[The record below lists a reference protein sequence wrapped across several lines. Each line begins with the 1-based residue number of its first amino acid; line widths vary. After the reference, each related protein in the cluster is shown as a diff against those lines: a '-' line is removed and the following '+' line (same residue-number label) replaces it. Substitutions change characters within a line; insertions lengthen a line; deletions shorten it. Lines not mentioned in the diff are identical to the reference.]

1 MKPRAVALLSW
12 MLHRPW
18 LMLGLLL
25 LISALAVVSA
35 GRLEINST
43 PYMIDKSHP
52 SRVADSDTKRLF
64 SNTGEQAFV
73 ALENPRG
80 NIFNPKSL
88 ALVAELTRAFQAI
101 DLVQPADTSKLEA
114 WRGGD
119 AHLDAEIAAIL
130 ADGLEPADQ
139 PRLAALKERL
149 LAAGQL
155 THTEQAWLDSLY
167 TRLVPIRKVRSLV
180 TIENMLTLDGAL
192 DVHPL
197 MPRVPSD
204 QAGLDALRAEAMGNP
219 LFLDSLVS
227 RDGSA
232 TTIQV
237 EFNIAQDDSP
247 AMLQAYQAIVA
258 ITDQVK
264 SDDRIYLSG
273 PPMIAAQTASNM
285 EQDNQTLLPAVLLV
299 ILLVLFV
306 SFGRLQGVVA
316 PLLIAIFS
324 LIWTL
329 GLMAACDVKQNII
342 TSMMPVFIIS
352 IAVCDAIHFLAD
364 YYRNLPSN
372 PDRQARI
379 DTAFSVMQQLFWP
392 MFVTCMTT
400 LVGFFSLV
408 WTDVTFI
415 REFGIFTGVGI
426 FFAWL
431 ITIAFLPAIVIL
443 WKAEPPRR
451 GLLVSDRLDRM
462 IARFGHF
469 ARYGK
474 KLALGMLVLIVLCSW
489 YVAENLTVDNQVIGY
504 FEEDSR
510 IRQDDAA
517 INAKFGGTT
526 PISVM
531 IESQQV
537 DAFKDPALIQAV
549 ARIQAHLR
557 ERSEVGFTYSVAD
570 FVKRLHQVTQ
580 DSFAA
585 EQYRL
590 PDDISG
596 PLLAQYFLLYENANG
611 RDLFDVVDRR
621 FQSGRVLAILHTDR
635 SSEVGAVQQDVL
647 AFAQQVLP
655 AGMTVRVSGYGEV
668 LVATTDA
675 VVWGQINSILSSPAL
690 IVLMVMLMFLS
701 VRLGFVA
708 MLPLLFTLVGISGLM
723 ALTGT
728 DLDIGTSIIAAITF
742 GIGID
747 YAIHVIAAMRH
758 SQGTPQEA
766 TQYALR
772 HTGKPILIN
781 TLALGLGFLVLCL
794 SGYEALVNLGFFI
807 ALTMLFSALFALLV
821 LPVFV
826 ATREAPLTRDA
837 QQTEPANA

>member
-1 MKPRAVALLSW
+1 MKTRAFTLLSR

-18 LMLGLLL
+18 LMLAILL
-25 LISALAVVSA
+25 LITAAAVVA
-35 GRLEINST
+35 MGRLEINST

-52 SRVADSDTKRLF
+52 SRMADADNKRLF

-73 ALENPRG
+73 ALENPQG
-80 NIFNPKSL
+80 NIFNPDSL
-88 ALVAELTRAFQAI
+88 QRVAELTRAFQAI
-101 DLVQPADTSKLEA
+101 EMVLPADSDKLRA
-114 WRGGD
+114 
-119 AHLDAEIAAIL
+119 LAEDPRLQADVEAIL
-130 ADGLEPADQ
+130 EGGLTPADQ
-139 PRLAALKERL
+139 PRLATLKQRL
-149 LAAGQL
+149 AEAGEL
-155 THTEQAWLDSLY
+155 SHTQEAWLDSLH

-180 TIENMLTLDGAL
+180 TIENLLTIDEAL

-197 MPRVPSD
+197 MPRVPTD

-247 AMLQAYQAIVA
+247 AMLQVYQAIVD
-258 ITDQVK
+258 ITDKVQG
-264 SDDRIYLSG
+264 DDRIYLSG

-306 SFGRLQGVVA
+306 SFGRVQGVVV
-316 PLLIAIFS
+316 PLLIAVLS

-329 GLMAACDVKQNII
+329 GLMAACGVKQNII
-342 TSMMPVFIIS
+342 TSIMPVFIIS

-364 YYRNLPSN
+364 YYRNLPPE

-379 DTAFSVMQQLFWP
+379 DTAAHVMRQLFWP
-392 MFVTCMTT
+392 MFVTSTTT
-400 LVGFFSLV
+400 LGGFLSLA

-415 REFGIFTGVGI
+415 REFGLFTGIGI

-431 ITIAFLPAIVIL
+431 ITIVFLPALLIL
-443 WKAEPPRR
+443 WRAEAPRH
-451 GLLVSDRLDRM
+451 GLLASDRLDRM
-462 IARFGHF
+462 IATLGRF
-469 ARYGK
+469 ARYGRR
-474 KLALGMLVLIVLCSW
+474 LAFGMLAAILLCGW
-489 YVAENLTVDNQVIGY
+489 YVVEHLTVDNQVIGY
-504 FEEDSR
+504 FEDDSR

-517 INAKFGGTT
+517 INALFGGTT

-531 IESQQV
+531 IESDRA
-537 DAFKDPALIQAV
+537 DAFKDPAVIQGV
-549 ARIQAHLR
+549 ARLQEHLR
-557 ERSEVGFTYSVAD
+557 QQPLVGFTYSPAD

-580 DSFAA
+580 ETFAA

-590 PDDISG
+590 PADISAT
-596 PLLAQYFLLYENANG
+596 LLAQYYLLYENANG

-621 FQSGRVLAILHTDR
+621 FQNGRVLAILHTDR
-635 SSEVGAVQQDVL
+635 SSEVGAVMRDAL
-647 AFAQQVLP
+647 AKAREVLP

-675 VVWGQINSILSSPAL
+675 VVWGQVSSILLSLAL
-690 IVLMVMLMFLS
+690 IALMVMAMFRS
-701 VRLGFVA
+701 VRLGFA
-708 MLPLLFTLVGISGLM
+708 ALLPLLFTLVGIGALM

-728 DLDIGTSIIAAITF
+728 DLDIGTSIIAAISV

-747 YAIHVIAAMRH
+747 YAIHVIAAMRR
-758 SQGTPQEA
+758 SRGTPEQV
-766 TQYALR
+766 TQSALQ
-772 HTGKPILIN
+772 HSGKPILIN
-781 TLALGLGFLVLCL
+781 TFALGLGFLVLCL
-794 SGYEALVNLGFFI
+794 SGYQSLVNLGLFI
-807 ALTMLFSALFALLV
+807 SLTMLLAALFALLV

-826 ATREAPLTRDA
+826 NAARAAQAEAQL
-837 QQTEPANA
+837 EPANA

>member
-18 LMLGLLL
+18 LMLALLL
-25 LISALAVVSA
+25 LITAAAVVA
-35 GRLEINST
+35 LGRLEINST

-52 SRVADSDTKRLF
+52 SRMADADNKRLF

-73 ALENPRG
+73 ALENPQG
-80 NIFNPKSL
+80 NIFNPGSL
-88 ALVAELTRAFQAI
+88 QRVAELTRAFQAI
-101 DLVQPADTSKLEA
+101 EMVLPGDSDKLRTLAEDPRLQADVE
-114 WRGGD
+114 
-119 AHLDAEIAAIL
+119 AIL
-130 ADGLEPADQ
+130 EGGLTPADQ
-139 PRLAALKERL
+139 PRLAALKQRL
-149 LAAGQL
+149 AEAGEL
-155 THTEQAWLDSLY
+155 SHTQEAWLDSLH

-180 TIENMLTLDGAL
+180 TIENLLTIDEAL

-197 MPRVPSD
+197 MPQVPTD
-204 QAGLDALRAEAMGNP
+204 PAGLAALRAEAMGNP

-247 AMLQAYQAIVA
+247 AMLQVYQAIVD
-258 ITDQVK
+258 ITDKVQG
-264 SDDRIYLSG
+264 DDRIYLSG

-306 SFGRLQGVVA
+306 SFGRVQGVVA

-329 GLMAACDVKQNII
+329 GLMAACGVKQNII
-342 TSMMPVFIIS
+342 TSIMPVFIIS

-364 YYRNLPSN
+364 YYRNLPPN

-379 DTAFSVMQQLFWP
+379 DTAFAVMQQLFWP

-400 LVGFFSLV
+400 LVGFFSLI

-415 REFGIFTGVGI
+415 REFGIFTGFGI

-431 ITIAFLPAIVIL
+431 ITIVFLPAIVIL
-443 WKAEPPRR
+443 WKAEPPRH

-462 IARFGHF
+462 IAALGHF
-469 ARYGK
+469 ARYGRR
-474 KLALGMLVLIVLCSW
+474 LAFGMLVAIVLCSW
-489 YVAENLTVDNQVIGY
+489 YVVENLTIDNQVIGY
-504 FEEDSR
+504 FEQDSR

-526 PISVM
+526 PISIM
-531 IESQQV
+531 IESDRA
-537 DAFKDPALIQAV
+537 DAFKDPAVIQGV
-549 ARIQAHLR
+549 ARLQEHLR
-557 ERSEVGFTYSVAD
+557 QQQLVGFTYSPAD

-580 DSFAA
+580 DTFAA

-590 PDDISG
+590 PDDISAS
-596 PLLAQYFLLYENANG
+596 LLAQYYLLYENANG

-635 SSEVGAVQQDVL
+635 SSEVGALMRGALDY
-647 AFAQQVLP
+647 AREVLP
-655 AGMTVRVSGYGEV
+655 AGMSVRVSGYGEV

-675 VVWGQINSILSSPAL
+675 VVWGQVNSILSSPAL
-690 IVLMVMLMFLS
+690 IVLMVMAMFHS
-701 VRLGFVA
+701 IRLGFVA
-708 MLPLLFTLVGISGLM
+708 LLPLLFTLVGISALM
-723 ALTGT
+723 ALSGT
-728 DLDIGTSIIAAITF
+728 DLDIGTSIIAAISF

-758 SQGTPQEA
+758 SPGSAQQA

-794 SGYEALVNLGFFI
+794 SGYQSLVNLGIFI
-807 ALTMLFSALFALLV
+807 SLTMLFSALFALLV

-826 ATREAPLTRDA
+826 RTRQQPEAAA
-837 QQTEPANA
+837 QLEPANA

>member
-18 LMLGLLL
+18 LMLALLL
-25 LISALAVVSA
+25 LITAAAVVA
-35 GRLEINST
+35 LGRLEINST

-52 SRVADSDTKRLF
+52 SRMADAENKRLF

-73 ALENPRG
+73 ALENPQG
-80 NIFNPKSL
+80 NIFNPGSL
-88 ALVAELTRAFQAI
+88 QRVAELTRAFQAI
-101 DLVQPADTSKLEA
+101 EMVLPGDSDKLRALAEDPRLQADVE
-114 WRGGD
+114 
-119 AHLDAEIAAIL
+119 AIL
-130 ADGLEPADQ
+130 EGGLTPADQ
-139 PRLAALKERL
+139 PRLAALKQRL
-149 LAAGQL
+149 AEAGEL
-155 THTEQAWLDSLY
+155 SHTQEAWLDSLY

-180 TIENMLTLDGAL
+180 TIENLLTIDEAL

-197 MPRVPSD
+197 MPQVPTD
-204 QAGLDALRAEAMGNP
+204 PAGLAALRAEAMGNP

-247 AMLQAYQAIVA
+247 AMLQVYQAIVD
-258 ITDQVK
+258 ITDKVQG
-264 SDDRIYLSG
+264 DDRIYLSG

-306 SFGRLQGVVA
+306 SFGRVQGVVA

-329 GLMAACDVKQNII
+329 GLMAACGVKQNII
-342 TSMMPVFIIS
+342 TSIMPVFIIS

-364 YYRNLPSN
+364 YYRNLPPK

-379 DTAFSVMQQLFWP
+379 DTAFAVMQQLFWP

-400 LVGFFSLV
+400 LVGFFSLI

-415 REFGIFTGVGI
+415 REFGIFTGFGI

-431 ITIAFLPAIVIL
+431 ITIVFLPAIVIL
-443 WKAEPPRR
+443 WKAEPPRH

-462 IARFGHF
+462 IAALGHF
-469 ARYGK
+469 ARYGRR
-474 KLALGMLVLIVLCSW
+474 LAFGMLVAIVLCSW
-489 YVAENLTVDNQVIGY
+489 YVVENLTIDNQVIGY
-504 FEEDSR
+504 FEQDSR

-526 PISVM
+526 PISIM
-531 IESQQV
+531 IESDRA
-537 DAFKDPALIQAV
+537 DAFKDPAVIAAV
-549 ARIQAHLR
+549 AKLQQHLR
-557 ERSEVGFTYSVAD
+557 EQQLVGFTYSPAD

-580 DSFAA
+580 DTFAA
-585 EQYRL
+585 EHYRL
-590 PDDISG
+590 PDDISAS
-596 PLLAQYFLLYENANG
+596 LLAQYYLLYENANG

-635 SSEVGAVQQDVL
+635 SSEVGALMRDAL
-647 AFAQQVLP
+647 DYAREVLP
-655 AGMTVRVSGYGEV
+655 VGMSVRVSGYGEV

-675 VVWGQINSILSSPAL
+675 VVWGQVNSILSSPAL
-690 IVLMVMLMFLS
+690 IVLMVMAMFHS

-708 MLPLLFTLVGISGLM
+708 LLPLLFTLVGISALM
-723 ALTGT
+723 ALSGT
-728 DLDIGTSIIAAITF
+728 DLDIGTSIIAAISF

-758 SQGTPQEA
+758 SPGTAQQA

-794 SGYEALVNLGFFI
+794 SGYQSLVNLGIFI
-807 ALTMLFSALFALLV
+807 SLTMLFSALFALLV

-826 ATREAPLTRDA
+826 RTRQQPEAAA
-837 QQTEPANA
+837 QLEPANA

>member
-1 MKPRAVALLSW
+1 MKTRAVALLSW

-18 LMLGLLL
+18 LMLAILQLTT
-25 LISALAVVSA
+25 ALAVVA
-35 GRLEINST
+35 LGRLEINST

-52 SRVADSDTKRLF
+52 SRMADAENKRLF

-73 ALENPRG
+73 ALENPQG
-80 NIFNPKSL
+80 NIFNPGSL
-88 ALVAELTRAFQAI
+88 QRVAELTRAFQAI
-101 DLVQPADTSKLEA
+101 KMVLPGDSDKLRTLAEDPRLRADVETILE
-114 WRGGD
+114 GG
-119 AHLDAEIAAIL
+119 LT
-130 ADGLEPADQ
+130 PADQ
-139 PRLAALKERL
+139 PRLAALKQRL
-149 LAAGQL
+149 AEAGEL
-155 THTEQAWLDSLY
+155 SHTQEAWLDSLH

-180 TIENMLTLDGAL
+180 TIENLLTIDEAL

-197 MPRVPSD
+197 MPQVPTD
-204 QAGLDALRAEAMGNP
+204 PAGLAALRAEAMSNP

-247 AMLQAYQAIVA
+247 AMLQVYQAIVD
-258 ITDQVK
+258 ITDKVQG
-264 SDDRIYLSG
+264 DDRIYLSG

-306 SFGRLQGVVA
+306 SFGRVQGVVA

-329 GLMAACDVKQNII
+329 GLMAACGVKQNII
-342 TSMMPVFIIS
+342 TSIMPVFIIS

-364 YYRNLPSN
+364 YYRNLPPK

-379 DTAFSVMQQLFWP
+379 DTAFAVMQQLFWP

-400 LVGFFSLV
+400 LVGFFSLI

-415 REFGIFTGVGI
+415 REFGIFTGFGI

-431 ITIAFLPAIVIL
+431 ITIVFLPAIVIL
-443 WKAEPPRR
+443 WKAEPPRH

-462 IARFGHF
+462 IAALGHF
-469 ARYGK
+469 ARYGRR
-474 KLALGMLVLIVLCSW
+474 LAFGMLVAIVLCSW
-489 YVAENLTVDNQVIGY
+489 YVVENLTIDNQVIGY
-504 FEEDSR
+504 FEQDSR

-526 PISVM
+526 PISIM
-531 IESQQV
+531 IESDRA
-537 DAFKDPALIQAV
+537 DAFKDPAVIQSV
-549 ARIQAHLR
+549 ARLQEHLR
-557 ERSEVGFTYSVAD
+557 QQQLVGFTYSPAD

-580 DSFAA
+580 DTFAA

-590 PDDISG
+590 PDDISAS
-596 PLLAQYFLLYENANG
+596 LLAQYYLLYENANG

-635 SSEVGAVQQDVL
+635 SSEVGALMRGALDYAREL
-647 AFAQQVLP
+647 LP

-675 VVWGQINSILSSPAL
+675 VVWGQVNSILSSPAL
-690 IVLMVMLMFLS
+690 IVLMVMAMFHS
-701 VRLGFVA
+701 IRLGFVA
-708 MLPLLFTLVGISGLM
+708 LLPLLFTLVGISALM
-723 ALTGT
+723 ALSGT
-728 DLDIGTSIIAAITF
+728 DLDIGTSIIAAISF

-758 SQGTPQEA
+758 SPGTAQQA

-794 SGYEALVNLGFFI
+794 SGYQSLVNLGIFI
-807 ALTMLFSALFALLV
+807 SLTMLFSALFALLV

-826 ATREAPLTRDA
+826 RTRQQPEAAA
-837 QQTEPANA
+837 QLEPANA

>member
-18 LMLGLLL
+18 LMLAILL
-25 LISALAVVSA
+25 LITAAAVVA
-35 GRLEINST
+35 LGRLEINST

-52 SRVADSDTKRLF
+52 SRMADAENKRLF

-73 ALENPRG
+73 ALENPQG
-80 NIFNPKSL
+80 NIFNPGSL
-88 ALVAELTRAFQAI
+88 QRVAELTRAFQAI
-101 DLVQPADTSKLEA
+101 EMVLPGDSDKLRTLAEDPRLQADVE
-114 WRGGD
+114 
-119 AHLDAEIAAIL
+119 AIL
-130 ADGLEPADQ
+130 EGDLTPADQ
-139 PRLAALKERL
+139 PRLAALKQRL
-149 LAAGQL
+149 AELGEL
-155 THTEQAWLDSLY
+155 SHTREAWLDSLH

-180 TIENMLTLDGAL
+180 TIENLLTIDEAL
-192 DVHPL
+192 DVHAL
-197 MPRVPSD
+197 MPQVPTD

-247 AMLQAYQAIVA
+247 AMLQVYQAIVD
-258 ITDQVK
+258 ITDKVQG
-264 SDDRIYLSG
+264 DDRIYLSG

-306 SFGRLQGVVA
+306 SFGRVQGVVA

-329 GLMAACDVKQNII
+329 GLMAACGVKQNII
-342 TSMMPVFIIS
+342 TSIMPVFIIS

-364 YYRNLPSN
+364 YYRNLPPN

-379 DTAFSVMQQLFWP
+379 DTAFTVMQQLFWP

-400 LVGFFSLV
+400 LVGFFSLI

-415 REFGIFTGVGI
+415 REFGIFTGFGI

-431 ITIAFLPAIVIL
+431 ITIVFLPAIVIL
-443 WKAEPPRR
+443 WKAEPPRH

-462 IARFGHF
+462 IAALGHF
-469 ARYGK
+469 ARYGRR
-474 KLALGMLVLIVLCSW
+474 LAFGMLVAIVLCSW
-489 YVAENLTVDNQVIGY
+489 YVVENLSIDNQVIGY
-504 FEEDSR
+504 FEQDSR

-526 PISVM
+526 PISIM
-531 IESQQV
+531 IESDRA
-537 DAFKDPALIQAV
+537 DAFKDPAVIQGV
-549 ARIQAHLR
+549 ARLQEHLR
-557 ERSEVGFTYSVAD
+557 QQQLVGFTYSPAD
-570 FVKRLHQVTQ
+570 FVKRLHQVTRDQ
-580 DSFAA
+580 FAA

-590 PDDISG
+590 PDDISAS
-596 PLLAQYFLLYENANG
+596 LLAQYYLLYENANG

-621 FQSGRVLAILHTDR
+621 FQNGRVLAILHTDR
-635 SSEVGAVQQDVL
+635 SSEVGALMRDAL
-647 AFAQQVLP
+647 DYAREVLP
-655 AGMTVRVSGYGEV
+655 AGMSVRVSGYGEV

-675 VVWGQINSILSSPAL
+675 VVWGQVNSILSSPAL
-690 IVLMVMLMFLS
+690 IVLMVMAMFHS

-708 MLPLLFTLVGISGLM
+708 LLPLLFTLVGISALM
-723 ALTGT
+723 ALSGT
-728 DLDIGTSIIAAITF
+728 DLDIGTSIIAAISF

-758 SQGTPQEA
+758 SPGTAQQA

-794 SGYEALVNLGFFI
+794 SGYQSLVNLGIFI
-807 ALTMLFSALFALLV
+807 SLTMLFSALFALLV

-826 ATREAPLTRDA
+826 RTRQQPEAAA
-837 QQTEPANA
+837 QLEPANA

>member
-18 LMLGLLL
+18 LMLAILL
-25 LISALAVVSA
+25 LITAAAVVA
-35 GRLEINST
+35 LGRLEINST
-43 PYMIDKSHP
+43 PYMIDKNHP
-52 SRVADSDTKRLF
+52 SRMADADNKRLF

-73 ALENPRG
+73 ALENPQG
-80 NIFNPKSL
+80 NIFNPGSL
-88 ALVAELTRAFQAI
+88 QRVAELTRAFQAI
-101 DLVQPADTSKLEA
+101 DMVLPGDSDKLRTLAEDPRLQADVE
-114 WRGGD
+114 
-119 AHLDAEIAAIL
+119 AIL
-130 ADGLEPADQ
+130 EGGLTPADQ
-139 PRLAALKERL
+139 PRLAALKQRL
-149 LAAGQL
+149 AEAGEL
-155 THTEQAWLDSLY
+155 SHTQEAWLDSLY

-180 TIENMLTLDGAL
+180 TIENLLTIDEAL

-197 MPRVPSD
+197 MPQVPTD
-204 QAGLDALRAEAMGNP
+204 PAGLAALRAEAMGNP

-247 AMLQAYQAIVA
+247 AMLQVYQAIVD
-258 ITDQVK
+258 ITDKVQG
-264 SDDRIYLSG
+264 DDRIYLSG

-285 EQDNQTLLPAVLLV
+285 EKDNQTLLPAVLLV

-306 SFGRLQGVVA
+306 SFGRVQGVVA

-329 GLMAACDVKQNII
+329 GLMAACGVKQNII
-342 TSMMPVFIIS
+342 TSIMPVFIIS

-364 YYRNLPSN
+364 YYRNLPPK

-379 DTAFSVMQQLFWP
+379 DTAFAVMQQLFWP

-400 LVGFFSLV
+400 LVGFFSLI

-415 REFGIFTGVGI
+415 REFGIFTGFGI

-431 ITIAFLPAIVIL
+431 ITIVFLPAIVIL
-443 WKAEPPRR
+443 WKAEPPRH

-462 IARFGHF
+462 IAALGHF
-469 ARYGK
+469 ARYGRR
-474 KLALGMLVLIVLCSW
+474 LAFGMLVAIVLCSW
-489 YVAENLTVDNQVIGY
+489 YVVENLSIDNQVIGY
-504 FEEDSR
+504 FEQDSR

-526 PISVM
+526 PISIM
-531 IESQQV
+531 IESDRA
-537 DAFKDPALIQAV
+537 DAFKDPAVIEGV
-549 ARIQAHLR
+549 ARLQEHLR
-557 ERSEVGFTYSVAD
+557 QQPLVGFTYSPAD

-580 DSFAA
+580 DTFAA

-590 PDDISG
+590 PSDIGAS
-596 PLLAQYFLLYENANG
+596 LLAQYYLLYENANG

-635 SSEVGAVQQDVL
+635 SSEVGALMRGALDY
-647 AFAQQVLP
+647 AREVLP

-675 VVWGQINSILSSPAL
+675 VVWGQVNSILSSPAL
-690 IVLMVMLMFLS
+690 IVLMVMAMFHS
-701 VRLGFVA
+701 IRLGFVA
-708 MLPLLFTLVGISGLM
+708 LLPLLFTLVGISALM
-723 ALTGT
+723 ALSGT
-728 DLDIGTSIIAAITF
+728 DLDIGTSIIAAISF

-758 SQGTPQEA
+758 SPGTAQQA

-794 SGYEALVNLGFFI
+794 SGYQSLVNLGIFI
-807 ALTMLFSALFALLV
+807 SLTMLFSALFALLV

-826 ATREAPLTRDA
+826 RTRQQPEAAA
-837 QQTEPANA
+837 QLEPANA

>member
-18 LMLGLLL
+18 LMLAILL
-25 LISALAVVSA
+25 LITAAAVVA
-35 GRLEINST
+35 LGRLEINST
-43 PYMIDKSHP
+43 PYMIDKNHP
-52 SRVADSDTKRLF
+52 SRMADADNKRLF

-73 ALENPRG
+73 ALENPQG
-80 NIFNPKSL
+80 NIFNPGSL
-88 ALVAELTRAFQAI
+88 QRVAELTRAFQAI
-101 DLVQPADTSKLEA
+101 DMVLPGDSDKLRTLAEDPRLQADVE
-114 WRGGD
+114 
-119 AHLDAEIAAIL
+119 AIL
-130 ADGLEPADQ
+130 EGGLTPADQ
-139 PRLAALKERL
+139 PRLAALKQRL
-149 LAAGQL
+149 AEAGEL
-155 THTEQAWLDSLY
+155 SHTQEAWLDSLH

-180 TIENMLTLDGAL
+180 TIENLLTIDEAL

-197 MPRVPSD
+197 MPQVPTD
-204 QAGLDALRAEAMGNP
+204 PAGLAALRAEAMGNP

-247 AMLQAYQAIVA
+247 AMLQVYQAIVD
-258 ITDQVK
+258 ITDKVQG
-264 SDDRIYLSG
+264 DDRIYLSG

-285 EQDNQTLLPAVLLV
+285 EKDNQTLLPAVLLV

-306 SFGRLQGVVA
+306 SFGRVQGVVA

-324 LIWTL
+324 LLWTL
-329 GLMAACDVKQNII
+329 GLMAACGVKQNII
-342 TSMMPVFIIS
+342 TSIMPVFIIS

-364 YYRNLPSN
+364 YYRNLPPN

-379 DTAFSVMQQLFWP
+379 DTAFAVMQQLFWP

-400 LVGFFSLV
+400 LVGFFSLI

-415 REFGIFTGVGI
+415 REFGIFTGFGI

-431 ITIAFLPAIVIL
+431 ITIVFLPAIVIL
-443 WKAEPPRR
+443 WKAEPPRH

-462 IARFGHF
+462 IAALGHF
-469 ARYGK
+469 ARYGRR
-474 KLALGMLVLIVLCSW
+474 LAFGMLVAIVLCSW
-489 YVAENLTVDNQVIGY
+489 YVVENLTIDNQVIGY
-504 FEEDSR
+504 FEQDSR

-526 PISVM
+526 PISIM
-531 IESQQV
+531 IESDRA
-537 DAFKDPALIQAV
+537 DAFKDPAVIQGV
-549 ARIQAHLR
+549 ARLQEHLR
-557 ERSEVGFTYSVAD
+557 QQQLVGFTYSPAD

-580 DSFAA
+580 DTFAA

-590 PDDISG
+590 PDDISAS
-596 PLLAQYFLLYENANG
+596 LLAQYYLLYENANG

-635 SSEVGAVQQDVL
+635 SSEVGALMRGALDY
-647 AFAQQVLP
+647 AREVLP
-655 AGMTVRVSGYGEV
+655 AGLSVRVSGYGEV

-675 VVWGQINSILSSPAL
+675 VVWGQVNSILSSPAL
-690 IVLMVMLMFLS
+690 IVLMVMAMFHS
-701 VRLGFVA
+701 IRLGFVA
-708 MLPLLFTLVGISGLM
+708 LLPLLFTLVGISALM
-723 ALTGT
+723 ALSGT
-728 DLDIGTSIIAAITF
+728 DLDIGTSIIAAISF

-758 SQGTPQEA
+758 SPGSAQQA

-794 SGYEALVNLGFFI
+794 SGYQSLVNLGIFI
-807 ALTMLFSALFALLV
+807 SLTMLFSALFALLV

-826 ATREAPLTRDA
+826 RTRQQPEAAA
-837 QQTEPANA
+837 QLEPANA

>member
-18 LMLGLLL
+18 LMLALLL
-25 LISALAVVSA
+25 LITAAAVVA
-35 GRLEINST
+35 LGRLEINST

-52 SRVADSDTKRLF
+52 SRMADADNKRLF

-73 ALENPRG
+73 ALENPQG
-80 NIFNPKSL
+80 NIFNPGSL
-88 ALVAELTRAFQAI
+88 QRVAELTRAFQAI
-101 DLVQPADTSKLEA
+101 EMVLPGDSDKLRALAEDPRLQADVE
-114 WRGGD
+114 
-119 AHLDAEIAAIL
+119 AIL
-130 ADGLEPADQ
+130 EGGLTPADQ
-139 PRLAALKERL
+139 PLLAALKQRL
-149 LAAGQL
+149 AEAGEL
-155 THTEQAWLDSLY
+155 SHTQEAWLDSLH

-180 TIENMLTLDGAL
+180 TIENLLTIDEAL

-247 AMLQAYQAIVA
+247 AMLQVYQAIVA
-258 ITDQVK
+258 ITDQVQG
-264 SDDRIYLSG
+264 DDRIYLSG

-306 SFGRLQGVVA
+306 SFGRMQGVVA

-324 LIWTL
+324 LLWTL
-329 GLMAACDVKQNII
+329 GLMAACGVKQNII
-342 TSMMPVFIIS
+342 TSIMPVFIIS

-364 YYRNLPSN
+364 YYRNLPPN

-379 DTAFSVMQQLFWP
+379 DTAFKVMQQLFWP

-400 LVGFFSLV
+400 LVGFFSLI

-415 REFGIFTGVGI
+415 REFGIFTGFGI

-431 ITIAFLPAIVIL
+431 ITIVFLPAIVIL
-443 WKAEPPRR
+443 WKAEPPRH

-462 IARFGHF
+462 IAALGQF
-469 ARYGK
+469 ARYGRR
-474 KLALGMLVLIVLCSW
+474 LAFGMLVAIVLCSW
-489 YVAENLTVDNQVIGY
+489 YVVENLSIDNQVIGY

-526 PISVM
+526 PISIM
-531 IESQQV
+531 IESDRA
-537 DAFKDPALIQAV
+537 DAFKDPAVIQGV
-549 ARIQAHLR
+549 ARLQEHLR
-557 ERSEVGFTYSVAD
+557 QQPLVGFTYSPAD

-580 DSFAA
+580 DQFAA

-590 PDDISG
+590 PDDISAS
-596 PLLAQYFLLYENANG
+596 LLAQYYLLYENANG

-635 SSEVGAVQQDVL
+635 SSEVGALMRGALDY
-647 AFAQQVLP
+647 AREVLP

-675 VVWGQINSILSSPAL
+675 VVWGQVNSILSSPAL
-690 IVLMVMLMFLS
+690 IVLMVMAMFHS

-708 MLPLLFTLVGISGLM
+708 LLPLLFTLVGISALM
-723 ALTGT
+723 ALSGT
-728 DLDIGTSIIAAITF
+728 DLDIGTSIIAAISF

-758 SQGTPQEA
+758 SPGTAQQA

-794 SGYEALVNLGFFI
+794 SGYQSLVNLGIFI
-807 ALTMLFSALFALLV
+807 SLTMLFAALFALLV

-826 ATREAPLTRDA
+826 RTRQQPEAAA
-837 QQTEPANA
+837 QLEPANA

>member
-1 MKPRAVALLSW
+1 MRTHALALLSW

-18 LMLGLLL
+18 LMLAGLL

-35 GRLEINST
+35 GRLEVNST
-43 PYMIDKSHP
+43 PYMIDKHHP

-73 ALENPRG
+73 ALENPQG
-80 NIFNPKSL
+80 NIFNPHSL
-88 ALVAELTRAFQAI
+88 KLVAELTRAFQAI
-101 DLVQPADTSKLEA
+101 DLVQPADSDKLQA
-114 WRGGD
+114 LRNSD
-119 AHLDAEIAAIL
+119 ARLVAEVDAIL

-139 PRLAALKERL
+139 PRLLALKQRL
-149 LAAGQL
+149 AEADQL
-155 THTEQAWLDSLY
+155 SHTEEAWLDSLQ

-180 TIENMLTLDGAL
+180 TIENMLTQDGAL

-197 MPRVPSD
+197 MPQVPQD
-204 QAGLDALRAEAMGNP
+204 QAGLDALRGEALGNP
-219 LFLDSLVS
+219 LFLDSLVA

-273 PPMIAAQTASNM
+273 PPMIAAQTASSM

-299 ILLVLFV
+299 ILLVLLV

-329 GLMAACDVKQNII
+329 GLMAAFDVKQNII
-342 TSMMPVFIIS
+342 TSIMPVFIIS

-400 LVGFFSLV
+400 LVGFFALV

-431 ITIAFLPAIVIL
+431 ITVVFLPAILVL
-443 WKAEPPRR
+443 WKVEPPRH
-451 GLLVSDRLDRM
+451 GLLVSDKLDRL
-462 IARFGHF
+462 IARFGLF

-474 KLALGMLVLIVLCSW
+474 KLALGMLALIVLCSW
-489 YVAENLTVDNQVIGY
+489 YVAENLTIDNQVIGY

-531 IESQQV
+531 IESPQV
-537 DAFKDPALIQAV
+537 DAFKDPALMQAV
-549 ARIQAHLR
+549 AKIQERLR

-621 FQSGRVLAILHTDR
+621 FQNGRVLAILHTDR
-635 SSEVGAVQQDVL
+635 SSAVSAVKQDVL
-647 AFAQQVLP
+647 AYAQQVLP

-675 VVWGQINSILSSPAL
+675 VVWGQISSILSSPAL
-690 IVLMVMLMFLS
+690 IVLMVMVMFLS
-701 VRLGFVA
+701 IRLGFVA
-708 MLPLLFTLVGISGLM
+708 LLPLLFTLVGISALM
-723 ALTGT
+723 ALTST

-758 SQGTPQEA
+758 SHGTPQEA
-766 TQYALR
+766 TQYALL

-794 SGYEALVNLGFFI
+794 SGYQSLVNLGFFI

-826 ATREAPLTRDA
+826 GTRQAPAEVDA
-837 QQTEPANA
+837 AQAEPANA

>member
-1 MKPRAVALLSW
+1 MKTRAVALLSW

-18 LMLGLLL
+18 LMLAILL
-25 LISALAVVSA
+25 LITASAVVA
-35 GRLEINST
+35 VGRLEVNST

-52 SRVADSDTKRLF
+52 SRVADADNKRLF
-64 SNTGEQAFV
+64 SNTGEKAFI
-73 ALENPRG
+73 ALENPQG
-80 NIFNPKSL
+80 NIFNTRSL

-101 DLVQPADTSKLEA
+101 EMVQPGDSDKLRALRTDPRLEA
-114 WRGGD
+114 D
-119 AHLDAEIAAIL
+119 VDAIL
-130 ADGLEPADQ
+130 EGGLTPADQ
-139 PRLAALKERL
+139 PRLVALKQRL
-149 LAAGQL
+149 GESGELS
-155 THTEQAWLDSLY
+155 HTQEAWLDSLH

-180 TIENMLTLDGAL
+180 TVENLLTVDEAL

-197 MPRVPSD
+197 MPRVPQD
-204 QAGLDALRAEAMGNP
+204 KAALDALRAEAMGNP

-247 AMLQAYQAIVA
+247 AMLQVYQAIVA
-258 ITDQVK
+258 ITDQVQG
-264 SDDRIYLSG
+264 DDRIYLSG

-285 EQDNQTLLPAVLLV
+285 EKDNQTLLPAVLLV
-299 ILLVLFV
+299 ILLILFV

-324 LIWTL
+324 LAWTL
-329 GLMAACDVKQNII
+329 GLMAACGVKQNII
-342 TSMMPVFIIS
+342 TSIMPVFIIS

-364 YYRNLPSN
+364 YYRNLPPN

-379 DTAFSVMQQLFWP
+379 DTAFKVMKQLFWP

-415 REFGIFTGVGI
+415 REFGIFTGFGI

-431 ITIAFLPAIVIL
+431 ITIVFLPAIVIL
-443 WKAEPPRR
+443 WKAEPPRH

-462 IARFGHF
+462 IAALGHF

-474 KLALGMLVLIVLCSW
+474 KLAMGMLVAIVLCSW
-489 YVAENLTVDNQVIGY
+489 YVVENLTVDNQVIGY

-526 PISVM
+526 PISIM
-531 IESQQV
+531 IESDKV
-537 DAFKDPALIQAV
+537 DAFKDPAVIQAV
-549 ARIQAHLR
+549 AKLQEHLR
-557 ERSEVGFTYSVAD
+557 QQQLVGFTYSAAD

-580 DSFAA
+580 DEFAV
-585 EQYRL
+585 EHYRL
-590 PDDISG
+590 PSDISG
-596 PLLAQYFLLYENANG
+596 SLLAQYYLLYENANG

-635 SSEVGAVQQDVL
+635 SSEVGALMRDAL
-647 AFAQQVLP
+647 DYAREVLP

-690 IVLMVMLMFLS
+690 IVLMVMAMFHS
-701 VRLGFVA
+701 IRLGFVA
-708 MLPLLFTLVGISGLM
+708 LLPLLFTLVGISGLM

-728 DLDIGTSIIAAITF
+728 DLDIGTSIIAAISF

-794 SGYEALVNLGFFI
+794 SGYQSLVNLGFFI
-807 ALTMLFSALFALLV
+807 SLTMLFAALFALLV

-826 ATREAPLTRDA
+826 RSRQEPQSSA
-837 QQTEPANA
+837 QLQSEPANA

>member
-1 MKPRAVALLSW
+1 MKTRAVALLSW

-18 LMLGLLL
+18 LMLAILLL
-25 LISALAVVSA
+25 VTALAVVSA

-52 SRVADSDTKRLF
+52 SRMADADNKRLF
-64 SNTGEQAFV
+64 SNTGEQAFI
-73 ALENPRG
+73 ALENPQG
-80 NIFNPKSL
+80 NIFNPTSL
-88 ALVAELTRAFQAI
+88 KLVAELTRAFQAI
-101 DLVQPADTSKLEA
+101 ELVQPSDTDKLQALRLDSRLEA
-114 WRGGD
+114 D
-119 AHLDAEIAAIL
+119 VEAIL
-130 ADGLEPADQ
+130 EGGLTPADQ
-139 PRLAALKERL
+139 PRLVALKQRL
-149 LAAGQL
+149 VETDQL
-155 THTEQAWLDSLY
+155 NHTQEAWLDSLQ

-180 TIENMLTLDGAL
+180 TIENMLTVDEAL

-197 MPRVPSD
+197 MPSVPQD
-204 QAGLDALRAEAMGNP
+204 KAGLDALRAEAMGNP

-258 ITDQVK
+258 ITDQVQ

-285 EQDNQTLLPAVLLV
+285 EKDNQTLLPAVLLV
-299 ILLVLFV
+299 ILLILFV

-329 GLMAACDVKQNII
+329 GLMAACGVKQNII

-352 IAVCDAIHFLAD
+352 IAVCDAIHFLSD
-364 YYRNLPSN
+364 YYRNLPPN

-379 DTAFSVMQQLFWP
+379 DTAFKVMQQLFWP

-400 LVGFFSLV
+400 LVGFFSLI

-415 REFGIFTGVGI
+415 REFGIFTGFGI

-431 ITIAFLPAIVIL
+431 ITIVFLPAIVIL
-443 WKAEPPRR
+443 WKAEPPRH

-462 IARFGHF
+462 IAALGHF
-469 ARYGK
+469 ARYGRR
-474 KLALGMLVLIVLCSW
+474 LAFGMLVAIVLCSW
-489 YVAENLTVDNQVIGY
+489 YVVENLSIDNQVIGY
-504 FEEDSR
+504 FEQDSR

-526 PISVM
+526 PISIM
-531 IESQQV
+531 IESDRA
-537 DAFKDPALIQAV
+537 DAFKDPAVIEGV
-549 ARIQAHLR
+549 ARLQEHLR
-557 ERSEVGFTYSVAD
+557 QQPLVGFTYSPAD

-580 DSFAA
+580 DTFAA

-590 PDDISG
+590 PSDIGAS
-596 PLLAQYFLLYENANG
+596 LLAQYYLLYENANG

-635 SSEVGAVQQDVL
+635 SSEVGALMRGALDY
-647 AFAQQVLP
+647 AREVLP

-675 VVWGQINSILSSPAL
+675 VVWGQVNSILSSPAL
-690 IVLMVMLMFLS
+690 IVLMVMAMFHS
-701 VRLGFVA
+701 IRLGFVA
-708 MLPLLFTLVGISGLM
+708 LLPLLFTLVGISALM
-723 ALTGT
+723 ALSGT
-728 DLDIGTSIIAAITF
+728 DLDIGTSIIAAISF

-758 SQGTPQEA
+758 SKGTPQEA

-807 ALTMLFSALFALLV
+807 SLTMLFAALFALLV

-826 ATREAPLTRDA
+826 RTRQESQPTA
-837 QQTEPANA
+837 QLEPVNA

>member
-18 LMLGLLL
+18 LMLAILL
-25 LISALAVVSA
+25 LITAAAVVA
-35 GRLEINST
+35 LGRLEINST

-52 SRVADSDTKRLF
+52 SRMADADNKRLF

-73 ALENPRG
+73 ALENPQG
-80 NIFNPKSL
+80 NIFNPGSL
-88 ALVAELTRAFQAI
+88 QRVAELTRAFQAI
-101 DLVQPADTSKLEA
+101 EMVLPGDSDKLRTLAEDPRLQADVE
-114 WRGGD
+114 
-119 AHLDAEIAAIL
+119 AIL
-130 ADGLEPADQ
+130 EGGLTPADQ
-139 PRLAALKERL
+139 PRLAALKQRL
-149 LAAGQL
+149 AEAGEL
-155 THTEQAWLDSLY
+155 SHTQEAWLDSLY

-180 TIENMLTLDGAL
+180 TIENLLTIDEAL

-197 MPRVPSD
+197 MPQVPTD
-204 QAGLDALRAEAMGNP
+204 PAGLAALRAEAMGNP

-227 RDGSA
+227 RNGSA

-247 AMLQAYQAIVA
+247 AMLQVYQAIVD
-258 ITDQVK
+258 ITDKVQG
-264 SDDRIYLSG
+264 DDRIYLSG

-285 EQDNQTLLPAVLLV
+285 EKDNQTLLPAVLLV

-306 SFGRLQGVVA
+306 SFGRVQGVVA

-329 GLMAACDVKQNII
+329 GLMAACGVKQNII
-342 TSMMPVFIIS
+342 TSIMPVFIIS

-364 YYRNLPSN
+364 YYRNLPAN

-379 DTAFSVMQQLFWP
+379 DTAFKVMQQLFWP

-400 LVGFFSLV
+400 LVGFFSLI

-415 REFGIFTGVGI
+415 REFGIFTGFGI

-431 ITIAFLPAIVIL
+431 ITIVFLPAIVIL
-443 WKAEPPRR
+443 WKTEPPRH

-462 IARFGHF
+462 IAALGHF
-469 ARYGK
+469 ARYGRR
-474 KLALGMLVLIVLCSW
+474 LAFGMLVAIVLCSW
-489 YVAENLTVDNQVIGY
+489 YVVENLTIDNQVIGY
-504 FEEDSR
+504 FEQDSR

-526 PISVM
+526 PISIM
-531 IESQQV
+531 IESDRA
-537 DAFKDPALIQAV
+537 DAFKDPAVIQGV
-549 ARIQAHLR
+549 ARLQEHLR
-557 ERSEVGFTYSVAD
+557 QQPRVGFTYSPAD

-580 DSFAA
+580 DTFAA

-590 PDDISG
+590 PDDISAS
-596 PLLAQYFLLYENANG
+596 LLAQYYLLYENANG

-635 SSEVGAVQQDVL
+635 SSEVGALMRGALDY
-647 AFAQQVLP
+647 AREVLP
-655 AGMTVRVSGYGEV
+655 AGMSVRVSGYGEV

-675 VVWGQINSILSSPAL
+675 VVWGQVNSILSSPAL
-690 IVLMVMLMFLS
+690 IVLMVMAMFHS
-701 VRLGFVA
+701 IRLGFVA
-708 MLPLLFTLVGISGLM
+708 LLPLLFTLVGISALM
-723 ALTGT
+723 ALSGT
-728 DLDIGTSIIAAITF
+728 DLDIGTSIIAAISF

-758 SQGTPQEA
+758 SPGSAQQA

-794 SGYEALVNLGFFI
+794 SGYQSLVNLGIFI
-807 ALTMLFSALFALLV
+807 SLTMLFSALFALLV

-826 ATREAPLTRDA
+826 RTRQQPEAAA
-837 QQTEPANA
+837 QLEPANA

>member
-18 LMLGLLL
+18 LMLAILL
-25 LISALAVVSA
+25 LISASAVVA
-35 GRLEINST
+35 VGRLEINST

-52 SRVADSDTKRLF
+52 SRVADADNKRLF

-73 ALENPRG
+73 ALENPQG
-80 NIFNPKSL
+80 NIFNPASL
-88 ALVAELTRAFQAI
+88 KLVADLTRAFQAI
-101 DLVQPADTSKLEA
+101 EMVQPSDSDKLRAMRADARLEA
-114 WRGGD
+114 D
-119 AHLDAEIAAIL
+119 VDAIL
-130 ADGLEPADQ
+130 EGGLTPADQ
-139 PRLAALKERL
+139 PRLAALKQRL
-149 LAAGQL
+149 SDSGELS
-155 THTEQAWLDSLY
+155 HTQEAWLDSLH

-180 TIENMLTLDGAL
+180 TVENLLTVDEAL

-197 MPRVPSD
+197 MPRVPQD
-204 QAGLDALRAEAMGNP
+204 KAGLDALRAEAMGNP
-219 LFLDSLVS
+219 LFLDSLVA

-247 AMLQAYQAIVA
+247 AMLQVYQAIVA

-285 EQDNQTLLPAVLLV
+285 EKDNQTLLPAVLLV
-299 ILLVLFV
+299 ILLILFI

-329 GLMAACDVKQNII
+329 GLMAACGVKQNII
-342 TSMMPVFIIS
+342 TSIMPVFIIS

-364 YYRNLPSN
+364 YYRNLPPN

-379 DTAFSVMQQLFWP
+379 DTAFKVMQQLFWP

-400 LVGFFSLV
+400 LVGFFSLI

-415 REFGIFTGVGI
+415 REFGIFTGFGI

-431 ITIAFLPAIVIL
+431 ITIVFLPAIVIL
-443 WKAEPPRR
+443 WKAEPPRH

-462 IARFGHF
+462 IAALGHF

-474 KLALGMLVLIVLCSW
+474 KLALGMLVAIVLCSW
-489 YVAENLTVDNQVIGY
+489 YVVENLTVDNQVIGY

-526 PISVM
+526 PISIM
-531 IESQQV
+531 IESDKV
-537 DAFKDPALIQAV
+537 DAFKDPAVIQGV
-549 ARIQAHLR
+549 ARLQQHLR
-557 ERSEVGFTYSVAD
+557 EQQLVGFTYSPAD

-580 DSFAA
+580 DEFAA

-590 PDDISG
+590 PSDISG
-596 PLLAQYFLLYENANG
+596 SLLAQYYLLYENANG

-635 SSEVGAVQQDVL
+635 SSEVGALMQGALDY
-647 AFAQQVLP
+647 AREVLP
-655 AGMTVRVSGYGEV
+655 AGITVRVSGYGEV

-690 IVLMVMLMFLS
+690 IVLMVMAMFHS
-701 VRLGFVA
+701 IRLGFVA
-708 MLPLLFTLVGISGLM
+708 LLPLLFTLVGISGLM

-728 DLDIGTSIIAAITF
+728 DLDIGTSIIAAISF

-758 SQGTPQEA
+758 SQGSAQEA

-794 SGYEALVNLGFFI
+794 SGYQSLVNLGFFI
-807 ALTMLFSALFALLV
+807 SLTMLFAALFALLV

-826 ATREAPLTRDA
+826 RTRQEPQTTA
-837 QQTEPANA
+837 QLEPANA

>member
-18 LMLGLLL
+18 LMLAILL
-25 LISALAVVSA
+25 LITAAAVVA
-35 GRLEINST
+35 LGRLEINST
-43 PYMIDKSHP
+43 PYMIDKNHP
-52 SRVADSDTKRLF
+52 SRMADADNKRLF

-73 ALENPRG
+73 ALENPQG
-80 NIFNPKSL
+80 NIFNPGSL
-88 ALVAELTRAFQAI
+88 QRVAELTRAFQAI
-101 DLVQPADTSKLEA
+101 DMVLPGDSDKLRTLAEDPRLQADVE
-114 WRGGD
+114 
-119 AHLDAEIAAIL
+119 AIL
-130 ADGLEPADQ
+130 EGGLTPADQ
-139 PRLAALKERL
+139 PRLAALKQRL
-149 LAAGQL
+149 AEAGEL
-155 THTEQAWLDSLY
+155 SHTQEAWLDSLH

-180 TIENMLTLDGAL
+180 TIENLLTIDEAL

-197 MPRVPSD
+197 MPQVPTD
-204 QAGLDALRAEAMGNP
+204 PAGLAALRAEAMGNP

-247 AMLQAYQAIVA
+247 AMLQVYQAIVD
-258 ITDQVK
+258 ITDKVQG
-264 SDDRIYLSG
+264 DDRIYLSG

-285 EQDNQTLLPAVLLV
+285 EKDNQTLLPAVLLV

-306 SFGRLQGVVA
+306 SFGRVQGVVA

-329 GLMAACDVKQNII
+329 GLMAACGVKQNII
-342 TSMMPVFIIS
+342 TSIMPVFIIS

-364 YYRNLPSN
+364 YYRNLPPN

-379 DTAFSVMQQLFWP
+379 DTAFAVMQQLFWP

-400 LVGFFSLV
+400 LVGFFSLI

-415 REFGIFTGVGI
+415 REFGIFTGFGI

-431 ITIAFLPAIVIL
+431 ITIVFLPAIVIL
-443 WKAEPPRR
+443 WKAEPPRH

-462 IARFGHF
+462 IAALGHF
-469 ARYGK
+469 ARYGRR
-474 KLALGMLVLIVLCSW
+474 LAFGMLVAIVLCSW
-489 YVAENLTVDNQVIGY
+489 YVVENLTIDNQVIGY
-504 FEEDSR
+504 FEQDSR

-526 PISVM
+526 PISIM
-531 IESQQV
+531 IESDRA
-537 DAFKDPALIQAV
+537 DAFKDPAVIQGV
-549 ARIQAHLR
+549 ARLQEHLR
-557 ERSEVGFTYSVAD
+557 QQQLVGFTYSPAD

-580 DSFAA
+580 DTFAA

-590 PDDISG
+590 PDDISAS
-596 PLLAQYFLLYENANG
+596 LLAQYYLLYENANG

-635 SSEVGAVQQDVL
+635 SSEVGALMRGALDY
-647 AFAQQVLP
+647 AREVLP
-655 AGMTVRVSGYGEV
+655 AGLSVRVSGYGEV

-675 VVWGQINSILSSPAL
+675 VVWGQVNSILSSPAL
-690 IVLMVMLMFLS
+690 IVLMVMAMFHS
-701 VRLGFVA
+701 IRLGFVA
-708 MLPLLFTLVGISGLM
+708 LLPLLFTLVGISALM
-723 ALTGT
+723 ALSGT
-728 DLDIGTSIIAAITF
+728 DLDIGTSIIAAISF

-758 SQGTPQEA
+758 SPGSAQQA

-794 SGYEALVNLGFFI
+794 SGYQSLVNLGIFI
-807 ALTMLFSALFALLV
+807 SLTMLFSALFALLV

-826 ATREAPLTRDA
+826 RTRQQPEAAA
-837 QQTEPANA
+837 QLEPANA

>member
-18 LMLGLLL
+18 LMLAILL
-25 LISALAVVSA
+25 LITAAAVVA
-35 GRLEINST
+35 LGRLEINST

-52 SRVADSDTKRLF
+52 SRMADADNKRLF

-73 ALENPRG
+73 ALENSQG
-80 NIFNPKSL
+80 NIFNPASL
-88 ALVAELTRAFQAI
+88 QRVAELTRAFQAI
-101 DLVQPADTSKLEA
+101 EMVLPGDSDKLRTLAEDPRLQADVE
-114 WRGGD
+114 
-119 AHLDAEIAAIL
+119 AIL
-130 ADGLEPADQ
+130 EGGLTPADQ
-139 PRLAALKERL
+139 PRLAALKQRL
-149 LAAGQL
+149 AEAGEL
-155 THTEQAWLDSLY
+155 SHTQEAWLDSLH

-180 TIENMLTLDGAL
+180 TIENLLTIDEAL

-197 MPRVPSD
+197 MPQVPTD
-204 QAGLDALRAEAMGNP
+204 PAGLAALRAEAMGNP

-247 AMLQAYQAIVA
+247 AMLQVYQAIVD
-258 ITDQVK
+258 ITDKVQG
-264 SDDRIYLSG
+264 DDRIYLSG

-285 EQDNQTLLPAVLLV
+285 EKDNQTLLPAVLLV

-306 SFGRLQGVVA
+306 SFGRVQGVVA

-324 LIWTL
+324 LIWIL
-329 GLMAACDVKQNII
+329 GLMAACGVKQNII
-342 TSMMPVFIIS
+342 TSIMPVFIIS

-364 YYRNLPSN
+364 YYRNLPPK

-379 DTAFSVMQQLFWP
+379 DTAFTVMQQLFWP

-400 LVGFFSLV
+400 LVGFFSLI

-415 REFGIFTGVGI
+415 REFGIFTGFGI

-431 ITIAFLPAIVIL
+431 ITIVFLPAIVIL
-443 WKAEPPRR
+443 WKAEPPRH

-462 IARFGHF
+462 IAALGHF
-469 ARYGK
+469 ARYGRR
-474 KLALGMLVLIVLCSW
+474 LAFGMLVAIVLCSW
-489 YVAENLTVDNQVIGY
+489 YVVENLTIDNQVIGY
-504 FEEDSR
+504 FEQDSR

-526 PISVM
+526 PISIM
-531 IESQQV
+531 IESDRA
-537 DAFKDPALIQAV
+537 DAFKDPAVIQAV
-549 ARIQAHLR
+549 ARLQEHLR
-557 ERSEVGFTYSVAD
+557 QQQLVGFTYSPAD

-580 DSFAA
+580 DTFAA

-590 PDDISG
+590 PDDISAS
-596 PLLAQYFLLYENANG
+596 LLAQYYLLYENANG

-635 SSEVGAVQQDVL
+635 SSEVGAL
-647 AFAQQVLP
+647 MRGALEYAREVLP
-655 AGMTVRVSGYGEV
+655 AGMSVRVSGYGEV

-690 IVLMVMLMFLS
+690 IVLMVIAMFHS

-708 MLPLLFTLVGISGLM
+708 LLPLLFTLVGISALM
-723 ALTGT
+723 ALSGT
-728 DLDIGTSIIAAITF
+728 DLDIGTSIIAAISF

-758 SQGTPQEA
+758 SPGTAQQA

-794 SGYEALVNLGFFI
+794 SGYQSLVNLGIFI
-807 ALTMLFSALFALLV
+807 SLTMLFSALFALLV

-826 ATREAPLTRDA
+826 RTRQQPEAAA
-837 QQTEPANA
+837 QLEPANA

>member
-1 MKPRAVALLSW
+1 MKARAVALLSW

-18 LMLGLLL
+18 LMLAVLL
-25 LISALAVVSA
+25 LITASAVVA
-35 GRLEINST
+35 VGRLEVNST

-52 SRVADSDTKRLF
+52 SRVADADNKRLF

-73 ALENPRG
+73 ALDNPQG
-80 NIFNPKSL
+80 NIFNTKSL

-101 DLVQPADTSKLEA
+101 EMVQPSDSDKLRALRADSRLEA
-114 WRGGD
+114 D
-119 AHLDAEIAAIL
+119 VDAIL
-130 ADGLEPADQ
+130 EGGLTPADQ
-139 PRLAALKERL
+139 PRLAALKQRL
-149 LAAGQL
+149 GEAGAL
-155 THTEQAWLDSLY
+155 SHTQEAWLDSLQ

-180 TIENMLTLDGAL
+180 TVENLLTVDEAL

-197 MPRVPSD
+197 MPRVPTD
-204 QAGLDALRAEAMGNP
+204 QAGLDALRAEATGNP

-247 AMLQAYQAIVA
+247 AMLQVYQAIVD
-258 ITDQVK
+258 ITDQVQA
-264 SDDRIYLSG
+264 DDRIYLSG

-285 EQDNQTLLPAVLLV
+285 EKDNQTLLPAVLLV
-299 ILLVLFV
+299 ILLILFV

-324 LIWTL
+324 LVWTL
-329 GLMAACDVKQNII
+329 GLMAACGVKQNII
-342 TSMMPVFIIS
+342 TSIMPVFIIS

-364 YYRNLPSN
+364 YYRNLPPN

-379 DTAFSVMQQLFWP
+379 DTAFKVMQQLFWP

-400 LVGFFSLV
+400 LVGFFSLI

-415 REFGIFTGVGI
+415 REFGIFTGFGI

-431 ITIAFLPAIVIL
+431 ITIVFLPAIVIL
-443 WKAEPPRR
+443 WKAEPPRH

-462 IARFGHF
+462 IAALGHF

-474 KLALGMLVLIVLCSW
+474 KLAFGMLVAIVLCSW
-489 YVAENLTVDNQVIGY
+489 YVVENLTVDNQVIGY

-526 PISVM
+526 PISIM
-531 IESQQV
+531 LESGKV
-537 DAFKDPALIQAV
+537 DAFKDPAVIEAV
-549 ARIQAHLR
+549 AKLQEHLR
-557 ERSEVGFTYSVAD
+557 QQQLVGFTYSPAD
-570 FVKRLHQVTQ
+570 FVKRLHQVTR
-580 DSFAA
+580 DEFAA

-590 PDDISG
+590 PSDISG
-596 PLLAQYFLLYENANG
+596 SLLAQYYLLYENANG

-621 FQSGRVLAILHTDR
+621 FQNGRVLAILHTDR
-635 SSEVGAVQQDVL
+635 SSEVGALMRDAL
-647 AFAQQVLP
+647 DYAREVLP

-690 IVLMVMLMFLS
+690 IVLMVMAMFHS
-701 VRLGFVA
+701 IRLGFVA
-708 MLPLLFTLVGISGLM
+708 LLPLLFTLVGISGLM
-723 ALTGT
+723 ALTET
-728 DLDIGTSIIAAITF
+728 DLDIGTSIIAAISF

-758 SQGTPQEA
+758 SQGTPQQA

-794 SGYEALVNLGFFI
+794 SGYQSLVNLGFFI
-807 ALTMLFSALFALLV
+807 SLTMLFAALFALLV

-826 ATREAPLTRDA
+826 RTRQEPQSSA
-837 QQTEPANA
+837 QLQSEPANA

>member
-1 MKPRAVALLSW
+1 MKARAVELLSW

-25 LISALAVVSA
+25 LISALAVVA
-35 GRLEINST
+35 MGRLEINST

-64 SNTGEQAFV
+64 SNTGEQAII
-73 ALENPRG
+73 ALENPQG
-80 NIFNPKSL
+80 NIFNSASL
-88 ALVAELTRAFQAI
+88 RRVAELTRAFQAI
-101 DLVQPADTSKLEA
+101 ELVQPADSDKLQA
-114 WRGGD
+114 LRSD
-119 AHLDAEIAAIL
+119 PRLQAEVDAIL

-139 PRLAALKERL
+139 PRLAALKARL
-149 LAAGQL
+149 VASGELS
-155 THTEQAWLDSLY
+155 HTQEAWLDSLQ
-167 TRLVPIRKVRSLV
+167 TRLMPIRKVRSLV

-197 MPRVPSD
+197 MPQVPQD
-204 QAGLDALRAEAMGNP
+204 QAGLAALRDEALGNP
-219 LFLDSLVS
+219 LFLDSLVA

-316 PLLIAIFS
+316 PLLIALFS

-329 GLMAACDVKQNII
+329 GLMAACGVKQNII
-342 TSMMPVFIIS
+342 TSIMPVFIIS

-364 YYRNLPSN
+364 YYRNLPAN

-400 LVGFFSLV
+400 LVGFFSLI

-415 REFGIFTGVGI
+415 REFGIFTGFGI

-431 ITIAFLPAIVIL
+431 ITVVFLPAIVIL
-443 WKAEPPRR
+443 WKAEPPRH

-531 IESQQV
+531 IESPQV

-549 ARIQAHLR
+549 AKIQQHLR

-590 PDDISG
+590 PADISG

-621 FQSGRVLAILHTDR
+621 FQNGRVLAILHTDR
-635 SSEVGAVQQDVL
+635 SSEVGAVKQDVL
-647 AFAQQVLP
+647 AYAQQVLP

-690 IVLMVMLMFLS
+690 IVLMVMVMFLS
-701 VRLGFVA
+701 IRLGFVA
-708 MLPLLFTLVGISGLM
+708 LLPLLFTLVGISALM
-723 ALTGT
+723 ALTDT

-758 SQGTPQEA
+758 SQGTTQEA
-766 TQYALR
+766 TQYAL
-772 HTGKPILIN
+772 HHCGKPILLN
-781 TLALGLGFLVLCL
+781 TLALGLGFLVLCM
-794 SGYEALVNLGFFI
+794 SGYQSLVNLGLFI

-826 ATREAPLTRDA
+826 GTRQAPVASGVR
-837 QQTEPANA
+837 QTEAANA

>member
-1 MKPRAVALLSW
+1 MKARAIDLLSW

-18 LMLGLLL
+18 LMLALLL
-25 LISALAVVSA
+25 GISALAVVSA
-35 GRLEINST
+35 GRLEVNST

-73 ALENPRG
+73 ALENPQG
-80 NIFNPKSL
+80 NIFNPHSL
-88 ALVAELTRAFQAI
+88 QLVAELTRAFQAI
-101 DLVQPADTSKLEA
+101 NLVQPADTGKLEA
-114 WRGGD
+114 LRSSD
-119 AHLDAEIAAIL
+119 ARLEAEVDAIL
-130 ADGLEPADQ
+130 ANGLEPADQ
-139 PRLAALKERL
+139 PRLAALKQRL
-149 LAAGQL
+149 VAAGQL
-155 THTEQAWLDSLY
+155 THTEEAWLDSLQ

-197 MPRVPSD
+197 MPRVPQD
-204 QAGLDALRAEAMGNP
+204 QAGLAALRAEALGNP
-219 LFLDSLVS
+219 LFINSLVS
-227 RDGSA
+227 ADGSA

-285 EQDNQTLLPAVLLV
+285 EKDNQTLLPAVLLV

-352 IAVCDAIHFLAD
+352 IAVCDAIHFLSD
-364 YYRNLPSN
+364 YYRNLSPN

-379 DTAFSVMQQLFWP
+379 DAAFSVMKQLFWP

-415 REFGIFTGVGI
+415 REFGIFTGFGI

-431 ITIAFLPAIVIL
+431 ITVVFLPAIVIL
-443 WKAEPPRR
+443 WKAEPPRH
-451 GLLVSDRLDRM
+451 GLLVSDKLDHMVARL
-462 IARFGHF
+462 GHF

-517 INAKFGGTT
+517 INARFGGTT

-531 IESQQV
+531 IESEQV
-537 DAFKDPALIQAV
+537 DVFKDPALIQAV
-549 ARIQAHLR
+549 AKIQEHLR
-557 ERSEVGFTYSVAD
+557 ERSEVGFTYSSAD

-580 DSFAA
+580 DRFAA

-635 SSEVGAVQQDVL
+635 SSEVGAVKQDVL
-647 AFAQQVLP
+647 AYARQVLP

-668 LVATTDA
+668 LVATTEA

-690 IVLMVMLMFLS
+690 IVLMVMAMFLS

-708 MLPLLFTLVGISGLM
+708 LLPLLFTLVGISALM
-723 ALTGT
+723 ALSGT
-728 DLDIGTSIIAAITF
+728 DLDIGTSIIAAISF

-758 SQGTPQEA
+758 SHGTPQQA

-772 HTGKPILIN
+772 HCGKPILIN

-807 ALTMLFSALFALLV
+807 SLTMLFSALFALLV

-826 ATREAPLTRDA
+826 GTREAPLVSDA
-837 QQTEPANA
+837 QQAEPANA

>member
-25 LISALAVVSA
+25 LISAAAVVA
-35 GRLEINST
+35 LGRLEINST

-52 SRVADSDTKRLF
+52 SRMADADNKRLF

-73 ALENPRG
+73 ALENPQG
-80 NIFNPKSL
+80 NIFNPGSL
-88 ALVAELTRAFQAI
+88 QRVAELTRAFQAI
-101 DLVQPADTSKLEA
+101 EMVLPGDSDKLRTLAEDPRLQADVE
-114 WRGGD
+114 
-119 AHLDAEIAAIL
+119 AIL
-130 ADGLEPADQ
+130 EGGLTPADQ
-139 PRLAALKERL
+139 PRLAALKQRL
-149 LAAGQL
+149 AEAGEL
-155 THTEQAWLDSLY
+155 SHTQEAWLDSLH

-180 TIENMLTLDGAL
+180 TIENLLTIDEAL

-197 MPRVPSD
+197 MPQVPTD
-204 QAGLDALRAEAMGNP
+204 PAGLAALRAEAMGNP

-247 AMLQAYQAIVA
+247 AMLQVYQAIVD
-258 ITDQVK
+258 ITDKVQG
-264 SDDRIYLSG
+264 DDRIYLSG

-285 EQDNQTLLPAVLLV
+285 EKDNQTLLPAVLLV

-306 SFGRLQGVVA
+306 SFGRVQGVVA

-329 GLMAACDVKQNII
+329 GLMAACGVKQNII

-364 YYRNLPSN
+364 YYRNLPPK

-379 DTAFSVMQQLFWP
+379 DTAFTVMQQLFWP

-400 LVGFFSLV
+400 LVGFFSLI

-415 REFGIFTGVGI
+415 REFGIFTGFGI

-431 ITIAFLPAIVIL
+431 ITIVFLPAIVIL
-443 WKAEPPRR
+443 WKAEPPRH

-462 IARFGHF
+462 IASLGHL
-469 ARYGK
+469 ARYGR
-474 KLALGMLVLIVLCSW
+474 KLALGMLVAIVLCSW
-489 YVAENLTVDNQVIGY
+489 YVVENLTVDNQVIGY

-531 IESQQV
+531 IESDRV
-537 DAFKDPALIQAV
+537 DAFKDPAVIQAV
-549 ARIQAHLR
+549 ARLQEHLHQQQL
-557 ERSEVGFTYSVAD
+557 VGFTYSSAD
-570 FVKRLHQVTQ
+570 FVKRLHQVTR
-580 DSFAA
+580 DEFAA
-585 EQYRL
+585 DQYRL

-596 PLLAQYFLLYENANG
+596 TLLAQYFLLYENANG

-621 FQSGRVLAILHTDR
+621 FQNGRVLAILHTDR
-635 SSEVGAVQQDVL
+635 SSEVAAVMKDTL
-647 AFAQQVLP
+647 AFARDVLP
-655 AGMTVRVSGYGEV
+655 AGLTVRVSGYGEV

-675 VVWGQINSILSSPAL
+675 VVWGQINSILSSPAMI
-690 IVLMVMLMFLS
+690 IVMVMAMFHS

-708 MLPLLFTLVGISGLM
+708 LLPLMFTLVGISGLM
-723 ALTGT
+723 ALTRT
-728 DLDIGTSIIAAITF
+728 DLDIGTSIIAAISF

-747 YAIHVIAAMRH
+747 YAIHVIAAMQR
-758 SQGTPQEA
+758 SPGTAMQA

-772 HTGKPILIN
+772 HCGKPILIN

-807 ALTMLFSALFALLV
+807 SLTMLFAALFALLV

-826 ATREAPLTRDA
+826 RTRQAPVATAPL
-837 QQTEPANA
+837 QPEPANA

>member
-18 LMLGLLL
+18 LMLALLL
-25 LISALAVVSA
+25 LITAAAVVA
-35 GRLEINST
+35 LGRLEINST

-52 SRVADSDTKRLF
+52 SRMADADNKRLF

-73 ALENPRG
+73 ALENPQG
-80 NIFNPKSL
+80 NIFNPGSL
-88 ALVAELTRAFQAI
+88 QRVAELTRAFQAI
-101 DLVQPADTSKLEA
+101 EMVLPGDSDKLRTLAEDPRLQADVE
-114 WRGGD
+114 
-119 AHLDAEIAAIL
+119 AIL
-130 ADGLEPADQ
+130 EGDLTPADQ
-139 PRLAALKERL
+139 PRLAALKQRL
-149 LAAGQL
+149 AELGEL
-155 THTEQAWLDSLY
+155 SHTREAWLDSLH

-180 TIENMLTLDGAL
+180 TIENLLTIDEAL
-192 DVHPL
+192 DVHAL
-197 MPRVPSD
+197 MPQVPTD

-247 AMLQAYQAIVA
+247 AMLQVYQAIVD
-258 ITDQVK
+258 ITDKVQG
-264 SDDRIYLSG
+264 DDRIYLSG

-306 SFGRLQGVVA
+306 SFGRVQGVVA

-329 GLMAACDVKQNII
+329 GLMAACGVKQNII
-342 TSMMPVFIIS
+342 TSIMPVFIIS

-364 YYRNLPSN
+364 YYRNLPPN

-379 DTAFSVMQQLFWP
+379 DTAFTVMQQLFWP

-400 LVGFFSLV
+400 LVGFFSLI

-415 REFGIFTGVGI
+415 REFGIFTGFGI

-431 ITIAFLPAIVIL
+431 ITIVLLPAIVIL
-443 WKAEPPRR
+443 WKAEPPRH

-462 IARFGHF
+462 IAALGHF
-469 ARYGK
+469 ARYGRR
-474 KLALGMLVLIVLCSW
+474 LAFGMLVAIVLCSW
-489 YVAENLTVDNQVIGY
+489 YVVENLSIDNQVIGY

-526 PISVM
+526 PISIM
-531 IESQQV
+531 IESDRA
-537 DAFKDPALIQAV
+537 DAFKDPAVIQGV
-549 ARIQAHLR
+549 ARLQEHLR
-557 ERSEVGFTYSVAD
+557 QQQLVGFTYSPAD
-570 FVKRLHQVTQ
+570 FVKRLHQVTRDQ
-580 DSFAA
+580 FAA

-590 PDDISG
+590 PDDISAS
-596 PLLAQYFLLYENANG
+596 LLAQYYLLYENANG

-621 FQSGRVLAILHTDR
+621 FQNGRVLAILHTDR
-635 SSEVGAVQQDVL
+635 SSEVGALMRDAL
-647 AFAQQVLP
+647 DYAREVLP
-655 AGMTVRVSGYGEV
+655 VGMTVRVSGYGEV

-675 VVWGQINSILSSPAL
+675 VVWGQVNSILSSPAL
-690 IVLMVMLMFLS
+690 IVLMVMAMFHS

-708 MLPLLFTLVGISGLM
+708 LLPLLFTLVGISALM
-723 ALTGT
+723 ALSGT
-728 DLDIGTSIIAAITF
+728 DLDIGTSIIAAISF

-758 SQGTPQEA
+758 SPGTAQQA

-794 SGYEALVNLGFFI
+794 SGYQSLVNLGIFI
-807 ALTMLFSALFALLV
+807 SLTMLFSALFALLV

-826 ATREAPLTRDA
+826 RTRQQPEAAA
-837 QQTEPANA
+837 QLEPANA

>member
-1 MKPRAVALLSW
+1 MKTRAVALLSW

-18 LMLGLLL
+18 LMLAALL
-25 LISALAVVSA
+25 LITASAVVA
-35 GRLEINST
+35 MGRLEVNST

-64 SNTGEQAFV
+64 SNTGEQAII
-73 ALENPRG
+73 ALENPQG
-80 NIFNPKSL
+80 NIFNAQSL

-101 DLVQPADTSKLEA
+101 DLVQPADSDKLQA
-114 WRGGD
+114 LRSD
-119 AHLDAEIAAIL
+119 PRLQAEVDAIL
-130 ADGLEPADQ
+130 AGGLEPADQ

-149 LAAGQL
+149 AESGALS
-155 THTEQAWLDSLY
+155 HTQEAWLDSLQ
-167 TRLVPIRKVRSLV
+167 TRLVPVRKVRSLV

-197 MPRVPSD
+197 MPQVPQD
-204 QAGLDALRAEAMGNP
+204 QAGLAALRGEVLGNP
-219 LFLDSLVS
+219 LFLDSLVA

-247 AMLQAYQAIVA
+247 AMLQAYQAIVD
-258 ITDQVK
+258 ITDQVQ

-316 PLLIAIFS
+316 PLLIAVFS

-329 GLMAACDVKQNII
+329 GLMAACGVKQNII
-342 TSMMPVFIIS
+342 TSIMPVFIIS

-379 DTAFSVMQQLFWP
+379 DTAFSVLQKLFWP
-392 MFVTCMTT
+392 MFVTSMTT
-400 LVGFFSLV
+400 LAGFLALA

-415 REFGIFTGVGI
+415 REFGIFTGIGV

-431 ITIAFLPAIVIL
+431 ITIVFLPAIVIL
-443 WKAEPPRR
+443 WRAEPPRH
-451 GLLVSDRLDRM
+451 GLLASDRLDRM
-462 IARFGHF
+462 VAAFGHF
-469 ARYGK
+469 VGYGK
-474 KLALGMLVLIVLCSW
+474 RLALGMLMAIGLCGW
-489 YVAENLTVDNQVIGY
+489 FVVENLTVDNQVIGY

-537 DAFKDPALIQAV
+537 DAFKDPELIQAV
-549 ARIQAHLR
+549 AKIQEHLR
-557 ERSEVGFTYSVAD
+557 VRSEVGFTYSVAD

-590 PDDISG
+590 PADISG

-621 FQSGRVLAILHTDR
+621 FQNGRVLAILHTDR
-635 SSEVGAVQQDVL
+635 SSEVGAVKQDVL
-647 AFAQQVLP
+647 AYAQQVLP

-675 VVWGQINSILSSPAL
+675 VVWGQIHSILASLVL
-690 IVLMVMLMFLS
+690 IALMVMLMFRS
-701 VRLGFVA
+701 IRLGLIA
-708 MLPLLFTLVGISGLM
+708 LLPLLFTLVGISALM
-723 ALTGT
+723 ALTRT
-728 DLDIGTSIIAAITF
+728 DLDIGTSIIAAICV

-747 YAIHVIAAMRH
+747 YAIHVIAAMRR
-758 SQGTPQEA
+758 SQGNAQEA

-772 HTGKPILIN
+772 HCGKPILIN

-794 SGYEALVNLGFFI
+794 SGYQSLVNLGFFI

-826 ATREAPLTRDA
+826 GTRQAPLEREV